1 MKKTLLLM
9 AAWMCAV
16 SASAVS
22 VADVSGGYKGS
33 LTIAGESQGTKTV
46 YLLPCTETSAVTF
59 VLPDFQLNGASL
71 GDIVLVNIPMST
83 GGELTLTQA
92 PLYIRAIATR
102 AHISVLS
109 SSLTT
114 AQATLSLEI
123 HVDGLDN
130 PIQVHFS
137 GARVNDNYAITN
149 GGFEGTW
156 TDNEPTGWHSF
167 GSATGDFAS
176 FVTGN
181 TSQFTQSTDV
191 RPGTLGS
198 HSACISSKSMFSVV
212 ANGNCTNGQINAGSM
227 SASDGTKNYNFSAP
241 SNSGYNTAFVGQPD
255 SIVFW
260 AKYVPSGAVT
270 DAVNKAGMTA
280 AITTNS
286 RYQDPEDGL
295 DATNRK
301 IASAQNH
308 FAATASKGWQRLA
321 TPFTYTA
328 VDPNSAAYILLT
340 FTTNAQA
347 GKGSNG
353 DAVYLDDVEMI
364 YNHALTQFKMDGATI
379 RFTNG
384 AATTDEV
391 FSDSLHTFAATTTGR
406 ASSSF
411 VGYDHAANKVYL
423 YVLPGNYTQ
432 SKNYDLYTLLMAAP
446 ATDEQGTDT
455 PGTDT
460 PGTDTPG
467 TDIPGTDEPE
477 QPDTCQP
484 TIIEVEKTIT
494 AGVSELWETIDLG
507 TLPIGTFRL
516 EANYNDMNGCD
527 SIQVL
532 NLIVE
537 PNE

>member
-1 MKKTLLLM
+1 M
-9 AAWMCAV
+9 
-16 SASAVS
+16 
-22 VADVSGGYKGS
+22 
-33 LTIAGESQGTKTV
+33 
-46 YLLPCTETSAVTF
+46 
-59 VLPDFQLNGASL
+59 
-71 GDIVLVNIPMST
+71 
-83 GGELTLTQA
+83 
-92 PLYIRAIATR
+92 
-102 AHISVLS
+102 S
-109 SSLTT
+109 SSLTA

-176 FVTGN
+176 FVTSN

-328 VDPNSAAYILLT
+328 VDPNSAAYVLLT

-432 SKNYDLYTLLMAAP
+432 SKDYDLYTLQMAAP

-467 TDIPGTDEPE
+467 TDTPGTDEPE

-484 TIIEVEKTIT
+484 TIIEAEKTIT